1 MCGCSFE
8 QIAIGIPIPFAQRL
22 QEIVHVSYIRTIPF
36 LFPFPFAT
44 PSAAAHA
51 AGNAP
56 IAHTIAAGSGSGL
69 LLAQPVNLIC
79 QIYFSRCSG
88 LSSAQLLLLLHLLML
103 LMMVLLLLLLLLVV
117 GQILPG
123 YMNLRGTDQL
133 QTRSSKLLGKLMQ
146 FEGIAGI
153 HGLTGLTGIHVAVA
167 QEHLAGGIDPVVDLV
182 QATRTGAFAA
192 PNNAISHV
200 GRRAIANQR
209 IVNIRFGGFRL
220 ETATSSAGLHIYIFF
235 CRSFVFPLCL
245 LYILLYFIN
254 ATYIMHP
261 VDTIIYKDT
270 QGCARASYQMFS
282 SLSAHQTS
290 DRVA

>member
-103 LMMVLLLLLLLLVV
+103 LMVMLLLLLLVV

-182 QATRTGAFAA
+182 QATRAGALAA

-209 IVNIRFGGFRL
+209 IVHIRFGGFRL
-220 ETATSSAGLHIYIFF
+220 ETATSSAGLHIYIYFF
-235 CRSFVFPLCL
+235 SFVCISLMFA
-245 LYILLYFIN
+245 LYFIG
-254 ATYIMHP
+254 
-261 VDTIIYKDT
+261 IYK
-270 QGCARASYQMFS
+270 RHLYNASSGYDY
-282 SLSAHQTS
+282 L
-290 DRVA
+290 